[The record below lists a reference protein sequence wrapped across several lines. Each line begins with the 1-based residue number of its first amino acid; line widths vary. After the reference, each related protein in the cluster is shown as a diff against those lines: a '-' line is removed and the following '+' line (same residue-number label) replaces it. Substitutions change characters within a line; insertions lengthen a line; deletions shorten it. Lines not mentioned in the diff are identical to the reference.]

1 MQLLTFLLGGV
12 EYGMP
17 VSDVVSIENRMDP
30 LRIPDSPQH
39 IDGIIN
45 LHGSI
50 VPVYNLAARFGCRGE
65 QIHNIIVSNVGGMK
79 VGLEV
84 GSVREIMEAGKS
96 SVNAMPEL
104 MNSTQN
110 FFREVVARD
119 KALIGVLDVNS
130 LITQEEREGI
140 RKLIDDNSNR

>member
-130 LITQEEREGI
+130 LITQEEQEGI

>member
-84 GSVREIMEAGKS
+84 GSVHEIMEAGSS

-130 LITQEEREGI
+130 LITQEEQEGI

>member
-17 VSDVVSIENRMDP
+17 VSDVMSIENRMEP
-30 LRIPDSPQH
+30 LRIPDSPRY

-50 VPVYNLAARFGCRGE
+50 VPVYNLAERFGCKGE

-84 GSVREIMEAGKS
+84 GSVREIMEAGSS

-104 MNSTQN
+104 MNYTQN
-110 FFREVVARD
+110 FFLEVVARD
-119 KALIGVLDVNS
+119 KALIVVLDVNS
-130 LITQEEREGI
+130 LITQEEKEGI

>member
-17 VSDVVSIENRMDP
+17 VSDVVSIENRMEP

-79 VGLEV
+79 V

>member
-17 VSDVVSIENRMDP
+17 VSDVVSIENRMEP